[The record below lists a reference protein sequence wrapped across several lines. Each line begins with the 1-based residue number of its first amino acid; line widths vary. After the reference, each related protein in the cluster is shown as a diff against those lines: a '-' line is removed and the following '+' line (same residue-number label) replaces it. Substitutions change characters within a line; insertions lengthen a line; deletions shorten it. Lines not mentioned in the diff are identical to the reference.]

1 MEGVRG
7 GCSWGVFGRG
17 VRSGMTQESFADMR
31 FADFLG
37 AVAAKSPAPGGGA
50 VASASGALA
59 AALAQMVVNYSIG
72 KKDLLEQQEELKH
85 ALAKLE
91 RARAVFLEL
100 ADEDAAAYSQLNA
113 LQKLSPGDPK
123 RTSELPAAQQVA
135 VQVPRSVAAAAIDLL
150 RMFEQLAPITNRYL
164 RSDLGI
170 AADLAEATVRAA
182 LWNVRINTDGLP
194 SGQRAEIE
202 KDGARSES
210 EASTR
215 RDHVRSLCAV

>member
-1 MEGVRG
+1 
-7 GCSWGVFGRG
+7 
-17 VRSGMTQESFADMR
+17 MR
-31 FADFLG
+31 FADFLS

-72 KKDLLEQQEELKH
+72 KKDLLEQQEELRH
-85 ALAKLE
+85 ALVKLE

-100 ADEDAAAYSQLNA
+100 ADEDAAAYGQLNA
-113 LQKLSPGDPK
+113 LQKLPPGDAK
-123 RTSELPAAQQVA
+123 RAAELPAAQQVA

-194 SGQRAEIE
+194 PAQRTEIE
-202 KDGARSES
+202 KDGVRAES

-215 RDHVRSLCAV
+215 RDHIRLLCSI